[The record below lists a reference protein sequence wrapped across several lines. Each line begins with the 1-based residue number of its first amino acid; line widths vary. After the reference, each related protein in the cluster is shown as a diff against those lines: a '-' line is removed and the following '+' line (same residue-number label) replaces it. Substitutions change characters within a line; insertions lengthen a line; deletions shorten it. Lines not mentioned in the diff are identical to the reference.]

1 MSAPWLEEWHC
12 ESRGMGLVFGVYGIY
27 GQPVPM
33 RLDTRE
39 GAPRARLAAA
49 APALV
54 RALLAVEWAC
64 LETDEG
70 SIAAC
75 AECGSPGAESAPR
88 HVVDGQERYW
98 RHVPHRD
105 GCIVDAALTQVG
117 LPDQASR
124 DEAREAIAERGRA

>member
-54 RALLAVEWAC
+54 RALLAVEWTQ
-64 LETDEG
+64 LD
-70 SIAAC
+70 
-75 AECGSPGAESAPR
+75 
-88 HVVDGQERYW
+88 DGY
-98 RHVPHRD
+98 D
-105 GCIVDAALTQVG
+105 GCADCRRSKDGYSTVDHDNPCALDAALTAAG

-124 DEAREAIAERGRA
+124 DEARRQIEARTNR